1 MLSQLAFVCAE
12 VCCDKGGEIN
22 SELLGAFRAL
32 CIPNQSTTKTGFTA
46 LTNKTNVSS
55 NIHTRSCIV
64 WGIFEWP

>member
-12 VCCDKGGEIN
+12 VCCDRGGGMN

-46 LTNKTNVSS
+46 LTNKSNVR
-55 NIHTRSCIV
+55 NPGHNMMLYDAI
-64 WGIFEWP
+64 